1 MNYTNFAQNK
11 MLTGRTLFDLGFL
24 KKKKKIVAHGFYA
37 PESQISIKFAA
48 LPSRSTLMDL
58 V

>member
-1 MNYTNFAQNK
+1 MNYTNFVQNK

-24 KKKKKIVAHGFYA
+24 KKKKIVAHGFYA